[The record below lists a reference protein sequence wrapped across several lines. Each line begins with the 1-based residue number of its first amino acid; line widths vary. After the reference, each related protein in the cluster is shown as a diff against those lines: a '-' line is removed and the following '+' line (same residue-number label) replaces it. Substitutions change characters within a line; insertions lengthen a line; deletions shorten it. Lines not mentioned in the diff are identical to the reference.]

1 MVSVEVN
8 YLAVLIAAVGI
19 WVTGAVWYGVL
30 FGDRWV
36 AAIEKTREQLGKSM
50 KPMVISFVANLVM
63 AFALACV
70 IETASGGTPTLA
82 AGIEVGVLVALGF
95 IVTAEV
101 VANGFEDRPLALTII
116 NGGYWLIGF
125 IIAGAVIGFFG

>member
-8 YLAVLIAAVGI
+8 YLAVLIAAIGI

-30 FGDRWV
+30 FGNQWM
-36 AAIEKTREQLGKSM
+36 AGIEKTKEQMGKPLP
-50 KPMVISFVANLVM
+50 PMIISFVANLVM

-70 IETASGGTPTLA
+70 IETASGGAPSLGS
-82 AGIEVGVLVALGF
+82 GIESGFLVALGF

-101 VANGFEDRPLALTII
+101 VANAFENRPRSLTLI
-116 NGGYWLIGF
+116 NSAHWLVAF
-125 IIAGAVIGFFG
+125 IIGGAVIGFFG